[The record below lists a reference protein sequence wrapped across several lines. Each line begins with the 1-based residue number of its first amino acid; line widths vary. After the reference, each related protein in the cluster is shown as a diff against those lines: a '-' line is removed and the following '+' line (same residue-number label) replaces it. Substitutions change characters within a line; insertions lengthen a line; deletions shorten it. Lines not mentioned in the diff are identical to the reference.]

1 MADTEGNVEIDLA
14 SALESTSALID
25 QLGTAFADLKAHNV
39 AGINDVQWNDV
50 EGYFRNLES
59 EIKKKVEELE
69 AKERDLAERESRNN
83 MLLDE
88 REAAVLAKEQD
99 LVDRVQELKDVA
111 VAAISEARTTYAQE
125 ALEGDSVG
133 LTNGNKVNS
142 SVDDDKTELDTQEG
156 ESPRTLEENAEGV
169 GTEVNPRAE
178 LIQFCEQM
186 DANGILNFVIGNLN
200 NSSRVC
206 KETSVALGSA
216 TEPACLVL
224 NALEGFFTPHETT
237 QEGEKDDAALH
248 GMRRSCL
255 ILMEA
260 LSTFLSNADT
270 DVDTFLTPNTK
281 WQAKSIADGWKLN
294 LDGENSETTNG
305 MSLEAEGFLR
315 LLATYR
321 ITSEFNADDLC
332 KYVLAVSD
340 HRKATEL
347 CHSLELA
354 QKIPGLVDTLLKSGR
369 EIDAVHFIHAFQLSG
384 EVPSVPIL
392 KAYLKEI
399 RRNSQGNGSIALQN
413 DYNTRELEAIRTVIG
428 CVEEY
433 KLEGEYNLHQLYK
446 RLSQLD
452 KTVKVDRKRTGETSK
467 QPYQQHKRPRSDGR
481 FQAHRGRGSDRGS
494 RGGRHGPP
502 SVRGPTTYVGLPQ
515 RYTTVAPPNTYV
527 YPVAPQPVYGAPQA
541 SDPRLYYH
549 GQNNQARKPYT
560 AVPPTYE
567 TYLQPPHQPYM

>member
-1 MADTEGNVEIDLA
+1 MADTKGNVEINLDSTVEL
-14 SALESTSALID
+14 TSALLD
-25 QLGTAFADLKAHNV
+25 KLGTAFANLKALNI
-39 AGINDVQWNDV
+39 AGVNDVQWNDV

-59 EIKKKVEELE
+59 EIKKKLEELE
-69 AKERDLAERESRNN
+69 GKEKDFAERESRNN
-83 MLLDE
+83 MLLAE
-88 REAAVLAKEQD
+88 REAAVVAKEQD
-99 LVDRVQELKDVA
+99 LLDRVQELKDAA
-111 VAAISEARTTYAQE
+111 VAEISDARTTYDPE
-125 ALEGDSVG
+125 ALEGV
-133 LTNGNKVNS
+133 TNGNKVNS
-142 SVDDDKTELDTQEG
+142 SVDDENTELDTQEG

-169 GTEVNPRAE
+169 AIEVNPRAE

-186 DANGILNFVIGNLN
+186 DSNGILNFVMENLK

-224 NALEGFFTPHETT
+224 NALEGFFTPNETN
-237 QEGEKDDAALH
+237 QEGKKDDAALQ

-255 ILMEA
+255 ILMET

-270 DVDTFLTPNTK
+270 AVDTFLTPNTK
-281 WQAKSIADGWKLN
+281 WQAKSIANGWKPN
-294 LDGENSETTNG
+294 LDGENVDATNG

-315 LLATYR
+315 LLATFR
-321 ITSEFNADDLC
+321 IAFEFNADDLC

-354 QKIPGLVDTLLKSGR
+354 QKVPGLVDTLLKSGR

-433 KLEGEYNLHQLYK
+433 KLEGEYPLHQLYK

-452 KTVKVDRKRTGETSK
+452 KSVKSDRKRTGETSK
-467 QPYQQHKRPRSDGR
+467 QPHQQHKKPRSNGR
-481 FQAHRGRGSDRGS
+481 FQGHRGRGSDRSS

-502 SVRGPTTYVGLPQ
+502 PTRGTNTYVGLPQ
-515 RYTTVAPPNTYV
+515 RYTAVAPPNTYA
-527 YPVAPQPVYGAPQA
+527 YPVAAQPAYGAPQA
-541 SDPRLYYH
+541 SDPRLYYYA
-549 GQNNQARKPYT
+549 QDDQARKPYT

-567 TYLQPPHQPYM
+567 TYLQPPRQPYM